1 MSSGRLSEAIEH
13 AEKALASVEARL
25 AELRNAAS
33 GQMKVESIS
42 PKPEST
48 GKGKAAARG
57 PRLLGD
63 DAVQYLDPSKIAAQ
77 IKEMEGLKEDL
88 ALKVSIS
95 PSYLSPISHSL

>member
-95 PSYLSPISHSL
+95 PSHLSPISHSL